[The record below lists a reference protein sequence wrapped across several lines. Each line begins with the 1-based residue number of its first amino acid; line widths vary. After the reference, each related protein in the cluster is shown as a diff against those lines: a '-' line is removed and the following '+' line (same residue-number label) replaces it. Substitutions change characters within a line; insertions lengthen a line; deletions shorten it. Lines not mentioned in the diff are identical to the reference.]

1 LAGLKSGA
9 VDPLWTDSKYTMAEK
24 KMTHDFKG
32 IGFSKVGHFK
42 EVQSKIKELETLNI
56 ELARRHNR
64 LEAIFNSM
72 SDGLTILDK
81 ELNIVFANQVQKNM
95 FPDVSLVGNQCFRA
109 YFRRDKE
116 CRNCP
121 ALSTL
126 DTGDILQGETLV
138 KSGEYAG
145 RYFEWTTSPIQGPSG
160 NVDEIVYL
168 MRDVTRRKE
177 YEHKL
182 MQADRLAA
190 IGFLSAGIAHEI
202 NNPLTSIAGFTEG
215 LIKRLKNSHLP
226 MDAKATR
233 SFREYLDI
241 IQSEAYRCKDIIQN
255 LQEFSRNSGD
265 DFEII
270 PIDHIIKD
278 TLSLFHQHAKDSG
291 IKMIFKNHLSSGLNT
306 ISGKESQLKHLFLNL
321 FNRAFKSIEKKGKLS
336 LTSVNQGNN
345 VEIVMG
351 YNDGGPPQKRSESIF
366 NPSPIYESKNE
377 TDTID
382 LSICYSIVKHHRGE
396 IQFDADDIH
405 NNRFT
410 IRFPVVLK

>member
-1 LAGLKSGA
+1 
-9 VDPLWTDSKYTMAEK
+9 MATIEK
-24 KMTHDFKG
+24 KITHDFKG
-32 IGFSKVGHFK
+32 IGFSKIGHFK

-72 SDGLTILDK
+72 NDGLTILDK
-81 ELNIVFANQVQKNM
+81 NLNIVFANQVQKNM
-95 FPDVSLVGNQCFRA
+95 FPDISLVGNQCFKA
-109 YFRRDKE
+109 YFRKGQI

-126 DTGDILQGETLV
+126 ETKEILQGETLV

-145 RYFEWTTSPIQGPSG
+145 RYFEWTTSPIKGPSDK
-160 NVDEIVYL
+160 VEEIIYL
-168 MRDVTRRKE
+168 MRDVTQRKE

-190 IGFLSAGIAHEI
+190 IGFLAAGIAHEI

-215 LIKRLKNSHLP
+215 LIKRFKNIHAP
-226 MDAKATR
+226 IDANAIR
-233 SFREYLDI
+233 SFQEYLDI

-255 LQEFSRNSGD
+255 LQEFSRNTGD

-270 PIDHIIKD
+270 PIERIIED
-278 TLSLFHQHAKDSG
+278 TISLFRQHAKDSG
-291 IKMIFKNHLSSGLNT
+291 IKMTFKNHLSYGLNT
-306 ISGKESQLKHLFLNL
+306 IWGKETQLKHLFLNL
-321 FNRAFKSIEKKGKLS
+321 FNRAFKTIEKRGTLNLISSNRGNSIEF
-336 LTSVNQGNN
+336 
-345 VEIVMG
+345 VME
-351 YNDGGPPQKRSESIF
+351 YNGDGQPQRCSGSIF

-377 TDTID
+377 TYAID

-396 IQFDADDIH
+396 IQFGADNIH
-405 NNRFT
+405 NNRF
-410 IRFPVVLK
+410 IIKFPVSLT